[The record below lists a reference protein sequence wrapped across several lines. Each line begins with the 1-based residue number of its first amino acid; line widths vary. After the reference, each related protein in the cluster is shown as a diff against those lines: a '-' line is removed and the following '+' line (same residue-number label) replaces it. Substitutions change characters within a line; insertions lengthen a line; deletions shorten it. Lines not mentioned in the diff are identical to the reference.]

1 METKKSP
8 KYDLNN
14 WSLIFFQIGI
24 IIMLF
29 ISWSLIELKSYDTN
43 LTKKDVI
50 SIQDELIK
58 DIPITEQITL
68 PPPPPPSI
76 SSIPDIIEIID
87 DEKDIEESII
97 ESTETDQN
105 SEIEEIIIEINE
117 IEEEDE
123 EEVIVVPFAV
133 IENVPI
139 YPGCENEQ
147 NNDSKKLCMSNK
159 ITELVKKNFN
169 TDLAGDLG
177 LTGIQRI
184 FVQFKI
190 DKNGQVA
197 NVQARAPHPSLEKE
211 AIRVVRLLPAMTPG
225 RQREKP
231 VGVLYSL
238 PILFKVE
245 TSL

>member
-1 METKKSP
+1 METKKSS

-14 WSLIFFQIGI
+14 WSLIFFQIGV
-24 IIMLF
+24 IIMLLA
-29 ISWSLIELKSYDTN
+29 SWSLIEYKSYDKN
-43 LTKKDVI
+43 LTQREVLNI
-50 SIQDELIK
+50 NDELIK
-58 DIPITEQITL
+58 DIPITEQLTL

-76 SSIPDIIEIID
+76 SSIPEIIEVID

-105 SEIEEIIIEINE
+105 QEIEDIIEIEEI
-117 IEEEDE
+117 EEAEEE

-133 IENVPI
+133 IENTPI
-139 YPGCENEQ
+139 YPGCENES
-147 NNDSKKLCMSNK
+147 NNESRKLCMSDK
-159 ITELVKKNFN
+159 ISALVKKNFKSE
-169 TDLAGDLG
+169 LAGDLG
-177 LTGIQRI
+177 LEGVQRI

-190 DKNGQVA
+190 DEKGKVA

-211 AIRVVRLLPAMTPG
+211 AIRVVQLLPDMIPG
-225 RQREKP
+225 KQRGKP

-245 TSL
+245 PGI

>member
-14 WSLIFFQIGI
+14 WSLLFFQIGV

-29 ISWSLIELKSYDTN
+29 ISWSLIEYKSYDSN
-43 LTKKDVI
+43 LTQREVLTIK
-50 SIQDELIK
+50 DELIK
-58 DIPITEQITL
+58 DIPITEHLTV
-68 PPPPPPSI
+68 PPPPPPI
-76 SSIPDIIEIID
+76 SSIPEIIEIIE

-105 SEIEEIIIEINE
+105 KEIEEIIVEIDD
-117 IEEEDE
+117 IEEVEE

-133 IENVPI
+133 IENTPI
-139 YPGCENEQ
+139 YPGCENET
-147 NNDSKKLCMSNK
+147 NNESRKLCMSNN
-159 ITELVKKNFN
+159 ITELVRRNFN
-169 TDLAGDLG
+169 SDLAGELG
-177 LTGIQRI
+177 LDGIQRI

-190 DKNGQVA
+190 DENGKVA
-197 NVQARAPHPSLEKE
+197 NVKARAPHPSLEKE
-211 AIRVVRLLPAMTPG
+211 AIRVVRLLPVMTPG
-225 RQREKP
+225 KQRDKP

-245 TSL
+245 NNI

>member
-14 WSLIFFQIGI
+14 WSLIFFQIGV

-29 ISWSLIELKSYDTN
+29 ISWSLIELKSYDSN
-43 LTKKDVI
+43 LTKREVVTI
-50 SIQDELIK
+50 NDELIK
-58 DIPITEQITL
+58 DIPITEQLTL

-76 SSIPDIIEIID
+76 SSIPEIIEIIE

-97 ESTETDQN
+97 ESSETDQD
-105 SEIEEIIIEINE
+105 SEIEDIVEIDE
-117 IEEEDE
+117 IEEEDVE

-133 IENVPI
+133 IENTPI
-139 YPGCENEQ
+139 YPGCENET
-147 NNDSKKLCMSNK
+147 NNESRKLCMSDK
-159 ITELVKKNFN
+159 ISDLVKKNFKN
-169 TDLAGDLG
+169 ELAGDLG

-190 DKNGQVA
+190 DENGKVA

-211 AIRVVRLLPAMTPG
+211 AIRVVKLLPTMTPG
-225 RQREKP
+225 KQRDKP

-245 TSL
+245 NSL

>member
-1 METKKSP
+1 METKKNP

-14 WSLIFFQIGI
+14 WSLVFFQIGV

-29 ISWSLIELKSYDTN
+29 VSWSLIELKSYDSK
-43 LTKKDVI
+43 LTKREVI
-50 SIQDELIK
+50 TISDELIK
-58 DIPITEQITL
+58 DIPITEQLTI

-76 SSIPDIIEIID
+76 SSIPEIIEIID

-105 SEIEEIIIEINE
+105 SEIEQIVEIEE
-117 IEEEDE
+117 IEEEEEE
-123 EEVIVVPFAV
+123 EEVISIPFAV
-133 IENVPI
+133 IENTPI
-139 YPGCENEQ
+139 YPGCENEPD
-147 NNDSKKLCMSNK
+147 NESKKLCMSNK
-159 ITELVKKNFN
+159 ITVLVQKNFN
-169 TDLAGDLG
+169 SNLAGDLG
-177 LTGIQRI
+177 LTGVQRI

-190 DKNGQVA
+190 DATGKVS

-211 AIRVVRLLPAMTPG
+211 AIRVVQLLPVMTPG
-225 RQREKP
+225 KQRGRP

-245 TSL
+245 DNI